1 MTRAREAREIV
12 RTQSS
17 GVLSTQSSKLP
28 GYPYGS
34 ALPHVTDHLG
44 RPVILIS
51 HLAEHTHNI
60 EADARVSFIVHSTG
74 VDLQS
79 QPRATI
85 VGEARTITDAEAI
98 ARRYLRYYPDHEQY
112 LQIGGFRF
120 YVIEP
125 VQVRFIQGF
134 GGLHWIS
141 GEHYLAPADLTQAEA
156 SILEHMNQDHGEAL
170 RTYCSYVHSIE
181 ALDAQMIG
189 IDCDGFDVRADGQML
204 RITFAEPV
212 TNSGQVRIALIAL
225 ADEARK

>member
-12 RTQSS
+12 RTHRS

-60 EADARVSFIVHSTG
+60 EADARVSFIVHATG
-74 VDLQS
+74 ANLQS
-79 QPRATI
+79 QPRTTV
-85 VGEARTITDAEAI
+85 VGEARVIPDTEAI
-98 ARRYLRYYPDHEQY
+98 EQRYLRYYPDHAQY

-120 YVIEP
+120 YAVEP

-134 GGLHWIS
+134 GGLHWSS
-141 GEHYLAPADLTQAEA
+141 GEHYLAPADLAQAEI
-156 SILEHMNQDHGEAL
+156 SILEHMNRA
-170 RTYCSYVHSIE
+170 YCSHVHSID

-189 IDCDGFDVRADGQML
+189 VDCDGFDVRADGQIL
-204 RITFAEPV
+204 RFTFPELV
-212 TNSGQVRIALIAL
+212 TNSGQVRNALIDL
-225 ADEARK
+225 ADQARK